1 MDSVPDITAF
11 DAAVLFFVSVSALIG
26 FRRGFVTE
34 ILTLAA
40 WGGAVAVTLYGL
52 IPFSTVIREFVRPDF
67 VADIIALVIL
77 FFTSLVL
84 LKLAASWI
92 GDNVRSSYV
101 GALDRAVG
109 TLFGLMRGA
118 LLVSFAYLIFSYW
131 FPVKSQ
137 PDWVTKAKVRPLIAY
152 GVEMLAIIGPDLLE
166 RARQDDEDRGILE
179 DMKANMPT
187 STFAEEEGIAE
198 YTEEAREGMTG
209 LFKDA
214 VEKFKNDEKDG
225 KKEDQDNN

>member
-1 MDSVPDITAF
+1 MSDVTAF
-11 DAAVLFFVSVSALIG
+11 DAAILFMVSVSALIG

-40 WGGAVAVTLYGL
+40 WGGAIAATLYGL
-52 IPFSTVIREFVRPDF
+52 VPFSTMIREFVRPDF
-67 VADIIALVIL
+67 IADIIALIVL
-77 FFTSLVL
+77 FFASLVL

-101 GALDRAVG
+101 GALDRAAG
-109 TLFGLMRGA
+109 TLFGLLRGA

-131 FPVKSQ
+131 FPVKNQ
-137 PDWVTKAKVRPLIAY
+137 PDWITKATVRPLIAY

-166 RARQDDEDRGILE
+166 RARQEDETSEILE

-187 STFAEEEGIAE
+187 STFADEEGVADYSDEVREQLKDKIGDVIDDLSGKEEEDE
-198 YTEEAREGMTG
+198 EDTE
-209 LFKDA
+209 DD
-214 VEKFKNDEKDG
+214 KNE
-225 KKEDQDNN
+225 

>member
-1 MDSVPDITAF
+1 MEDITAF
-11 DAAVLFFVSVSALIG
+11 DAAVLFFVSISALIG

-52 IPFSTVIREFVRPDF
+52 IPFSNMIRDFVRPDF
-67 VADIIALVIL
+67 IADIIALVIL
-77 FFTSLVL
+77 FFASLVL

-109 TLFGLMRGA
+109 TLFGLLRGA

-131 FPVKSQ
+131 FPVRNQ
-137 PDWVTKAKVRPLIAY
+137 PEWVTEAKVRPLIAY

-166 RARQDDEDRGILE
+166 RARQEDDTKEILA
-179 DMKANMPT
+179 DMKASMPT

-198 YTEEAREGMTG
+198 YTEKAREGLQG
-209 LFKDA
+209 LVTDAIDRFRDKD
-214 VEKFKNDEKDG
+214 DEDTEDDKD
-225 KKEDQDNN
+225 DR

>member
-1 MDSVPDITAF
+1 MSDVTAF
-11 DAAVLFFVSVSALIG
+11 DAAVLFFVSISALIG

-40 WGGAVAVTLYGL
+40 WGGAVAITLYGL
-52 IPFSTVIREFVRPDF
+52 IPFSTVIRDFVRPDF
-67 VADIIALVIL
+67 IADIIALVIL
-77 FFTSLVL
+77 FFASLVV
-84 LKLAASWI
+84 LKLVASWI

-109 TLFGLMRGA
+109 TLFGLLRGA

-131 FPVKSQ
+131 FPVKNQ
-137 PDWVTKAKVRPLIAY
+137 PDWVTNAKVRPLIAY

-166 RARQDDEDRGILE
+166 RARQDNEDREILE

-187 STFAEEEGIAE
+187 STFADEEGIAE
-198 YTEEAREGMTG
+198 YTREAREGLEG
-209 LFKDA
+209 LVTDA
-214 VEKFKNDEKDG
+214 IEKLKNGGEDDE
-225 KKEDQDNN
+225 EDDKNN

>member
-1 MDSVPDITAF
+1 MDSVSDVTAF
-11 DAAVLFFVSVSALIG
+11 DAAILLFVSISALIG

-40 WGGAVAVTLYGL
+40 WGGAVAITLYGL
-52 IPFSTVIREFVRPDF
+52 IPFSTVIRDFVRPDF
-67 VADIIALVIL
+67 IADIIALVIL
-77 FFTSLVL
+77 FFASLVA
-84 LKLAASWI
+84 LKLVASWI

-109 TLFGLMRGA
+109 TLFGLLRGA

-131 FPVKSQ
+131 FPVKNQ
-137 PDWVTKAKVRPLIAY
+137 PDWVTNARVRPLIAY

-166 RARQDDEDRGILE
+166 RARQDNEDREILE

-187 STFAEEEGIAE
+187 STFADEEGIAE
-198 YTEEAREGMTG
+198 YTEKARESLEG
-209 LFKDA
+209 LVTDA
-214 VEKFKNDEKDG
+214 IEKLKNGGEDDE
-225 KKEDQDNN
+225 EDEDND

>member
-1 MDSVPDITAF
+1 MSDVTAF
-11 DAAVLFFVSVSALIG
+11 DAAILFFVSISALIG

-52 IPFSTVIREFVRPDF
+52 IPFSTVIRDFVHPDF
-67 VADIIALVIL
+67 IADIIALVLL
-77 FFTSLVL
+77 FFASLVA
-84 LKLAASWI
+84 LKLVASWI

-109 TLFGLMRGA
+109 TLFGLLRGA

-131 FPVKSQ
+131 FPVKNQ

-166 RARQDDEDRGILE
+166 RARHDDEDREILE

-187 STFAEEEGIAE
+187 STFADEEGIAE
-198 YTEEAREGMTG
+198 YTEEAREGLENLVT
-209 LFKDA
+209 DA
-214 VEKFKNDEKDG
+214 IEKLRNGNEDEE
-225 KKEDQDNN
+225 EDEDNN